1 MQDRDL
7 EDVVRRIDDDGV
19 DLNEDIYE
27 VTKLLVFS

>member
-7 EDVVRRIDDDGV
+7 EDVIRRIDDDGV